1 MAFFD
6 TFTNP
11 LEGMNIFGAKAPSYL
26 PSLLD
31 QNEINKLKQ
40 QSLVQGLLG
49 TAATYL
55 AQPKTQGYGSA
66 LPYLGKAFLGGMQQS
81 QDVYDQATKDY
92 LVKQQLEQAKLKKQ
106 YIDKYASEHPE
117 IASMINAFP
126 EAMPK
131 ILESTYKQDI
141 PNSYQEYTLAKTK
154 EGYKGSYD
162 DWMKLRQVYAGET
175 AAYATKPVP
184 PTQPQ
189 PFVPSTQQSV
199 SVSVTAPNGKV
210 YNFPDKASADKFK
223 AQIGVK

>member
-1 MAFFD
+1 
-6 TFTNP
+6 
-11 LEGMNIFGAKAPSYL
+11 MNIFGAKAPSYL
-26 PSLLD
+26 PSLLNQD
-31 QNEINKLKQ
+31 ELNKLKQ
-40 QSLVQGLLG
+40 QSLMQGLLG
-49 TAATYL
+49 GVATYL
-55 AQPKTQGYGSA
+55 AQPKNLNVGSP
-66 LPYLGKAFLGGMQQS
+66 LPYIGKAFLGGMQQS

-92 LVKQQLEQAKLKKQ
+92 LIKQQLEQAKLKKQ
-106 YIDKYASEHPE
+106 YIDQYSKEHPE
-117 IASMINAFP
+117 MASIVNAFP

-199 SVSVTAPNGKV
+199 SVTAPNGKV